1 MQVAFYIIPT
11 ARKYKQLTS
20 NQINMNIE
28 KIYKVCERAERASVE
43 IFAFVRSKTPVSF
56 NVWVGTY
63 EFCLHVCRL
72 LCYIMYVTYIMC
84 SFTTN
89 DNDMAL

>member
-1 MQVAFYIIPT
+1 M
-11 ARKYKQLTS
+11 
-20 NQINMNIE
+20 
-28 KIYKVCERAERASVE
+28 E
-43 IFAFVRSKTPVSF
+43 IFAFVRSNTPISF
-56 NVWVGTY
+56 NVELVLY

-89 DNDMAL
+89 ANDMAL